1 MEEKQKKEVLY
12 EVVSKDRYELPLF
25 VGTAGEVAA
34 FTGTQRNNVYVN
46 WCRYGERSKYRRVIV
61 DKD

>member
-1 MEEKQKKEVLY
+1 MKEESKKEVLY
-12 EVVSKDRYELPLF
+12 EVVSKDKYELPLF

-46 WCRYGERSKYRRVIV
+46 WSRYHERSMYRRVIV